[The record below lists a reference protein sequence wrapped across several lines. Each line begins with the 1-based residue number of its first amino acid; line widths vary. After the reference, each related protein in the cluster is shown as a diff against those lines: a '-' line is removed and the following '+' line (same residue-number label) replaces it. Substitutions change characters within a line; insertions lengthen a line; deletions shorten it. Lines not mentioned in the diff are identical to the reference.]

1 MAVFSEEPS
10 DSEEE
15 GVASD
20 MDIREEVEA
29 NKRKKKKVNF
39 AKAAE
44 KAAQEKDSAA
54 HAFSGAGQ
62 SMDPEG
68 PAAAA
73 GSSAQGKFVFGRI
86 PKKVKMPTTT
96 HPPFPRPPGVP
107 EDEDG
112 QNDEEDDRGLSQG
125 DEALQRLLRRQSKKA
140 LSDEEAQR
148 FFDTARRNN
157 CGVINSSR
165 LAGMGLPRQTVCPM
179 GNGCFSQTTYSDEQ
193 HAHSEKMLRAHMK
206 MKHPNAAW
214 DLGSDAEGLTLERA
228 VEPMTDNNDDV
239 LAGPRFWEVPANTA
253 AVALRLPRVA
263 QGVNKFG
270 KSIEQ

>member
-62 SMDPEG
+62 SMDSEG
-68 PAAAA
+68 PAAGA

-86 PKKVKMPTTT
+86 PKKVKMPNGGLVDVGISSLNT
-96 HPPFPRPPGVP
+96 PLC
-107 EDEDG
+107 
-112 QNDEEDDRGLSQG
+112 RGRARQV
-125 DEALQRLLRRQSKKA
+125 LLTEHCTR
-140 LSDEEAQR
+140 D
-148 FFDTARRNN
+148 N
-157 CGVINSSR
+157 
-165 LAGMGLPRQTVCPM
+165 P
-179 GNGCFSQTTYSDEQ
+179 
-193 HAHSEKMLRAHMK
+193 LRII
-206 MKHPNAAW
+206 
-214 DLGSDAEGLTLERA
+214 DL
-228 VEPMTDNNDDV
+228 
-239 LAGPRFWEVPANTA
+239 
-253 AVALRLPRVA
+253 RVT
-263 QGVNKFG
+263 
-270 KSIEQ
+270 

>member
-62 SMDPEG
+62 SLDPEG

-73 GSSAQGKFVFGRI
+73 GSSAQGKSQFVFGRI
-86 PKKVKMPTTT
+86 PRKIKMPTTT

-107 EDEDG
+107 EGVDV
-112 QNDEEDDRGLSQG
+112 QNDGETDRGLLQG
-125 DEALQRLLRRQSKKA
+125 NAALQRLMRTQSKKA
-140 LSDEEAQR
+140 LNDEEEMG
-148 FFDTARRNN
+148 FFDDSRRSNREAP
-157 CGVINSSR
+157 SFTR
-165 LAGMGLPRQTVCPM
+165 T
-179 GNGCFSQTTYSDEQ
+179 
-193 HAHSEKMLRAHMK
+193 
-206 MKHPNAAW
+206 
-214 DLGSDAEGLTLERA
+214 
-228 VEPMTDNNDDV
+228 
-239 LAGPRFWEVPANTA
+239 ANTGY
-253 AVALRLPRVA
+253 P
-263 QGVNKFG
+263 
-270 KSIEQ
+270 